1 VLEQKLSSSQTKTEV
16 QLMKLGAEIE
26 ASVDKTDTAHWL
38 ISHIKYGPA
47 KLIQTNEIS
56 RKQ

>member
-1 VLEQKLSSSQTKTEV
+1 VLEQKLSSSQTETEV

-26 ASVDKTDTAHWL
+26 ASVDKTDTMHWL
-38 ISHIKYGPA
+38 ISHTKYGPA
-47 KLIQTNEIS
+47 KLKQTNEIS